1 LKSGKECEVLS
12 DKVKARTK
20 GPTLAATSHSARR
33 FEPLFETTGRW

>member
-20 GPTLAATSHSARR
+20 EPMLAAASLYTLCSA
-33 FEPLFETTGRW
+33 PLFETTGRW